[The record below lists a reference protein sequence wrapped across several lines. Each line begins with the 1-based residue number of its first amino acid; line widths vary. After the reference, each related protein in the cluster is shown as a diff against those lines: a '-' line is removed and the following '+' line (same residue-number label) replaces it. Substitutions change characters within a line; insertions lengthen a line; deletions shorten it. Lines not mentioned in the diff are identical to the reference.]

1 MPVTNVKVYKGTEKR
16 ATQNVQLVLQ
26 HCCKTSWIAMLR
38 VLPPMFKP
46 VNNLICCKTFVAT
59 SLSNSF
65 RSNVARQVVR
75 FCCPFFRTLKGNNLK
90 LRVLIDDT
98 ISTFPNGEG
107 TVIFRGHGSQDKV
120 YAIAGQRKYL
130 HFLVIL
136 RPWVLVRL
144 QESNPRPPALQ
155 SSALPTEQ
163 ILPRSK

>member
-1 MPVTNVKVYKGTEKR
+1 M
-16 ATQNVQLVLQ
+16 QLVLQ
-26 HCCKTSWIAMLR
+26 HCFKTSWIAMLR

-59 SLSNSF
+59 SLFNSF
-65 RSNVARQVVR
+65 RSNVARQVAR

-90 LRVLIDDT
+90 LWNSTTTTTRVLIDDT

-107 TVIFRGHGSQDKV
+107 TVIFRGHGNHDKV

-130 HFLVIL
+130 HFLLIL